1 MPARRY
7 MNDKR
12 RLLLYGLLDWLSALM
27 AWLVFNVFRF
37 YVFRSTTGFS
47 SPEAFLFD
55 DKALLL
61 LAVVPFVW
69 VFIYHY
75 SGYYVQPRRKTREG
89 DLLNTV
95 VTTLIGVLLL
105 FFAVLVDDYPANP
118 TLYYEALAGFFI
130 IHAVFTWLFRLLMT
144 GALIRQQAAGKCQVP
159 VLVIGT
165 GSKAK
170 RLVEEFGQRNSNKAY
185 RLMGCV
191 RYKAL
196 DEALPT
202 NLVVGTMDDLP
213 NLLAKWRVEELIMAI
228 DSQDSNDKHAL
239 LNRLY
244 PFRLPVK
251 AAASETDIVS
261 GYVTLVSLFGL
272 PMVNL
277 TPALMPYWQQA
288 FKRLFDK
295 TTALLCLVFL
305 SPVFLYLA
313 WRVKRDTP
321 GPVLF
326 KQERVG
332 KDGKPFMIYKFRTMY
347 TDAEKDGPRLSC
359 QEDPRVTSFG
369 RTMRRYR
376 LDELP
381 QFYNVLIGDM
391 SLVGPRPE
399 RQFFVDKIIEQAP
412 HYYLTQ
418 RVLPGITSWG
428 MVKFGYANTVDKM
441 IDRLAYDMLYL
452 ENQSLLIDLK
462 ILLFTLKPL
471 FKGKGV

>member
-1 MPARRY
+1 
-7 MNDKR
+7 MNDKQ

-27 AWLVFNVFRF
+27 AWVVFNVFRF
-37 YVFRSTTGFS
+37 YVFRSTTGFTTTD
-47 SPEAFLFD
+47 AFLFN

-61 LAVVPFVW
+61 MVVVPFVW
-69 VFIYHY
+69 LLIYHF

-95 VTTLIGVLLL
+95 VATLIGVLLL
-105 FFAVLVDDYPANP
+105 FFAVVVDDYPASP
-118 TLYYEALAGFFI
+118 SLYYEVLAGFFV
-130 IHAVFTWLFRLLMT
+130 IHALLTWLGRLLLT
-144 GALIRQQAAGKCQVP
+144 GTLVRQQAAGKCQVP

-165 GSKAK
+165 GHVAK
-170 RLVEEFGQRNSNKAY
+170 KLVEEFSQRNGNAVY
-185 RLMGCV
+185 RLVGCV

-196 DEALPT
+196 DGTLPPE
-202 NLVVGTMDDLP
+202 LVVGTLEDLP
-213 NLLAKWRVEELIMAI
+213 TLMARWQVEELIMAI
-228 DSQDSNDKHAL
+228 DSQDANDKHRL
-239 LNRLY
+239 LNQLY
-244 PFRLPVK
+244 PFRVPVK

-288 FKRLFDK
+288 LKQLFDK
-295 TTALLCLVFL
+295 AVSFFCLLCL

-321 GPVLF
+321 GSVFF

-332 KDGKPFMIYKFRTMY
+332 KHGKPFLIYKFRTMY

-359 QEDPRVTSFG
+359 QEDPRVTPFG
-369 RTMRRYR
+369 RMMRRYR

-381 QFYNVLIGDM
+381 QFLNVLKGDM

-399 RQFFVDKIIEQAP
+399 RQFFVDQIIDKAP